1 MAAQVSRLQVI
12 VDAETAGAESG
23 LRRVASAIQGLV
35 GLGGKVGG
43 ALAAPFQ
50 GLADVLGK
58 IGLASMGVQALV
70 GSVQGLGQTLLG
82 TNIEFENTKAALA
95 AFTGSGEEAAKLLA
109 VIRDEAAKTPF
120 AFKDMAQAV
129 TMLVPAAKAAGMD
142 IMELVKR
149 AELLAALNPAEGLTG
164 AAFALREAL
173 SGDFVSLVERFNLPR
188 QYINQLKEE
197 GVPAIEI
204 VDRVL
209 KQMGV
214 STDLVSNLAQTASGR
229 WSTFVD
235 TLEMLKA
242 TAMEAFFQKL
252 SGAFGGFVEWLSA
265 NQPRLE
271 AFAAAFGE
279 KLAGAFERLLGSVQ
293 SAIPAIRAA
302 VGEFLAGFQGA
313 QVDSF
318 IGRIGAALGSFVGFL
333 TGTVVPAVAQAMT
346 QFWAGFKSGEGEG
359 FFARLGAAAAGF
371 LGWLTGTFIPQV
383 TTAIEQFK
391 AGLRGESDGSFFGN
405 LGQGVAN
412 LSAMIQQ
419 ALPALQSV
427 GNFITGT
434 LIPAIERLGGAAQ
447 GPLGQFVG
455 AISANLPT
463 IIPML
468 GAAAAAFAGLQMAV
482 NALGTAVGPVMML
495 VSTLRMIG
503 GVGPMISMV
512 VGLLGGPLTIAIA
525 GIAAAV
531 GVAAVAWTQNWG
543 NIQQHTQTAIQGIA
557 GTLSTIGSTIQSAL
571 SSVAQAAQPVVS
583 AIGGLAQQL
592 FQDWAQWLNQIA
604 PTAQQAFQNVVSFVS
619 TIGGAIMSALSA
631 VASAI
636 MAFVNANRE
645 GLVQIIQ
652 GAWQVISSLI
662 TGVSEMIQG
671 VLTVIISLLAGDWRQ
686 AWEGAKQVVQAFSTM
701 VQGILQG
708 ALNIILGILRVLVNT
723 AYQIL
728 SEGWERARLAVAIAW
743 DAIKEK
749 IGEVKDRVIEIVR
762 EMVEKVVQKAQ
773 ELVDKFRE
781 IGSNI
786 IEAIV
791 GAIRSG
797 ISKVIGVVSDLAQ
810 SAIDAAKGVL
820 GIKSPS
826 RVFGEIGSDMVEG
839 LTGALESGKPSVEQA
854 IRAVVTPPQSLLS
867 ESRLRF
873 TQLGEVAV
881 QGIVWGFN
889 QEGEYVI
896 QDISDRIRR
905 GREMLAD
912 VFEPAI
918 MSGRWPTPDSFGQPA
933 EATTPQPQN
942 PFGPQFLE
950 QARAGL
956 EQARALIQE
965 LSPQVFAALK
975 EQFSGVT
982 TEAAQLGPN
991 MGTAL
996 TQGLIAAQE
1005 QIAATAS
1012 QFREQALAPL
1022 DVSAMAQNLMA
1033 TLITLSQQLPP
1044 LIEPIRNALSALDIR
1059 DRAQQMVASLQS
1071 LAMAVISTLTQVN
1084 SAIKSFDIRAAL
1096 NNVLNALNEFGILV
1110 STGFLEALRKALRS
1124 IQQGWQEII
1133 KDTQRSLEILVG
1145 AVQRAAD
1152 AIVRIIRDMVRTVR
1166 ELIGQMNNDLT
1177 QIGYALV
1184 QGVVDALRDAQG
1196 EMVEAIVKVLKQG
1209 ITVAKAMLGIS
1220 SPSRVFYEIGEQMM
1234 AGLALG
1240 VENGAERAIR
1250 SLAAAVDRMSDVLDG
1265 WNPEVQVAVTGQPG
1279 ETRRGLPAEWFMPY

>member
-35 GLGGKVGG
+35 GLGGRVGG

-82 TNIEFENTKAALA
+82 TNIEFENTKAALT

-109 VIRDEAAKTPF
+109 VIREEAAKTPF

-129 TMLVPAAKAAGMD
+129 TMLVPASKAAGMD

-235 TLEMLKA
+235 TLQMLKA

-279 KLAGAFERLLGSVQ
+279 KLAGAFERLLGVVQ

-313 QVDSF
+313 ESDSF

-333 TGTVVPAVAQAMT
+333 TGTVVPAVSQAMT

-468 GAAAAAFAGLQMAV
+468 GAAAAAFVGLQMAV

-503 GVGPMISMV
+503 GVAPMISMV

-543 NIQQHTQTAIQGIA
+543 NIQQHTQTAIQTISS
-557 GTLSTIGSTIQSAL
+557 TLSTIGSTIQSAL

-631 VASAI
+631 VAGAI

-652 GAWQVISSLI
+652 GAWQIISSLI

-728 SEGWERARLAVAIAW
+728 SEGWERARSAVATAW

-826 RVFGEIGSDMVEG
+826 RVFGEIGSDIVEG
-839 LTGALESGKPSVEQA
+839 LTGALAAGTTAVRESVRQ
-854 IRAVVTPPQSLLS
+854 LLS
-867 ESRLRF
+867 PAVATASELLYRLA
-873 TQLGEVAV
+873 QLGQAAFLEVS
-881 QGIVWGFN
+881 QSTDG
-889 QEGEYVI
+889 Q
-896 QDISDRIRR
+896 Q
-905 GREMLAD
+905 
-912 VFEPAI
+912 VFEPA
-918 MSGRWPTPDSFGQPA
+918 
-933 EATTPQPQN
+933 TPQQTQS

-950 QARAGL
+950 SIRLGL
-956 EQARALIQE
+956 EQARALIQKLAPE
-965 LSPQVFAALK
+965 TFAPFQ
-975 EQFSGVT
+975 E
-982 TEAAQLGPN
+982 QLG
-991 MGTAL
+991 G
-996 TQGLIAAQE
+996 IATE
-1005 QIAATAS
+1005 AS
-1012 QFREQALAPL
+1012 QFGPNLGVALQQGLASAQAQVAASAAAFRQQALAPL
-1022 DVSAMAQNLMA
+1022 DVSQMAMQMI
-1033 TLITLSQQLPP
+1033 TTLSILGQTLPA
-1044 LIEPIRNALSALDIR
+1044 LVEPIRYALAALDIR
-1059 DRAQQMVASLQS
+1059 PHVANMVAAFTQISNAITQALRTIQAS
-1071 LAMAVISTLTQVN
+1071 INAFNIEGAIQNLVNTLNRFGATLA
-1084 SAIKSFDIRAAL
+1084 
-1096 NNVLNALNEFGILV
+1096 
-1110 STGFLEALRKALRS
+1110 TGFLAQIRLALPALE
-1124 IQQGWQEII
+1124 QGWREVVKRGVDAFTELAQRITQVCEGIIQVVEYMVERI
-1133 KDTQRSLEILVG
+1133 KDLMGQMKSEFLGIGVALVDG
-1145 AVQRAAD
+1145 VIQALSNAQD
-1152 AIVRIIRDMVRTVR
+1152 AMVR
-1166 ELIGQMNNDLT
+1166 
-1177 QIGYALV
+1177 A
-1184 QGVVDALRDAQG
+1184 VVS
-1196 EMVEAIVKVLKQG
+1196 VLKAS
-1209 ITVAKAMLGIS
+1209 ISVARETLGIA

-1240 VENGAERAIR
+1240 VESGAERAIR
-1250 SLAAAVDRMSDVLDG
+1250 SLAAAVDRMSDVLG
-1265 WNPEVQVAVTGQPG
+1265 SWNPEVQVAVTGQPG
-1279 ETRRGLPAEWFMPY
+1279 EVRRGMPAEWFMPY